1 MWSSAW
7 RTHSSQFERQLI
19 AENRT
24 KSIDDM
30 RKRHMAELDGLEESF
45 DSHLDTLAKQILAKQ
60 EKLEGLEREAV
71 DKGVVL
77 EEEGG
82 EEEHED

>member
-1 MWSSAW
+1 MTIPASPAP
-7 RTHSSQFERQLI
+7 
-19 AENRT
+19 AT
-24 KSIDDM
+24 KTASV
-30 RKRHMAELDGLEESF
+30 LPL
-45 DSHLDTLAKQILAKQ
+45 LLAKQ